1 MILQYNKFLIIT
13 PSKDPYLALYRQHYF
28 RKLPTVEA
36 QETTTT
42 TEIHF
47 MRVHNTIHNTIA
59 WVLLLRGMTT
69 KPMTRRQVGITDP

>member
-1 MILQYNKFLIIT
+1 MILQYNEVLIIT

-47 MRVHNTIHNTIA
+47 MRVHNTIA
-59 WVLLLRGMTT
+59 WYHY
-69 KPMTRRQVGITDP
+69 

>member
-1 MILQYNKFLIIT
+1 M
-13 PSKDPYLALYRQHYF
+13 
-28 RKLPTVEA
+28 VEA